1 MYPSLPSQCI
11 LTTRQVWTINYR
23 ETAPAAANTT
33 MFIANPNAS
42 RFGGLASAVPGEILG
57 LETAHQMWG
66 KLPWKRLVQPA
77 AELAAGWEVDRE
89 LGRRLPVRP
98 CTLYANLLLTS
109 LAVVL

>member
-1 MYPSLPSQCI
+1 M
-11 LTTRQVWTINYR
+11 LTGRQVWTINYR

-33 MFIANPNAS
+33 MFIENPNAS

-98 CTLYANLLLTS
+98 GTLHADIRLTL